1 MQIERSILRSLGL
14 VILLNPTQFARTS
27 ESALPQ
33 PVAVID
39 GVNLESNDPSLTT
52 VTFLSDTI
60 IEVAACPTVRR
71 DATCSFAFFRW
82 DNGVLTHSEEPVKV
96 KTGGFV
102 ELVEST
108 LSTDGRRRFFDFND
122 REIPKFQR
130 VFEGIITV
138 ATLGMGG
145 AEDVNR
151 EVVQVVD
158 TATRRTC
165 FVWRRTFC
173 PTYYRMR
180 AAAMSPSGE
189 FVAIKLESRLSIYRL
204 PAVCEG
210 PRATRRKQAPSD

>member
-1 MQIERSILRSLGL
+1 MRYERSILRTLGL
-14 VILLNPTQFARTS
+14 AVLLNCTQLAVTS
-27 ESALPQ
+27 DSPLPQ
-33 PVAVID
+33 PVAVVD
-39 GVNLESNDPSLTT
+39 DVQLKSNDPSLNT
-52 VTFLSDTI
+52 VTFLSDTT

-71 DATCSFAFFRW
+71 DATCSFALFRW
-82 DNGVLTHSEEPVKV
+82 ENGVLKRSEEPVKV

-108 LSTDGRRRFFDFND
+108 PSADGRRMFFDFND
-122 REIPKFQR
+122 REVPKSQH
-130 VFEGIITV
+130 VLESIITV
-138 ATLGMGG
+138 ATLGMGA

-158 TATRRTC
+158 TSTRKTC
-165 FVWRRTFC
+165 FDWRRTFP

-189 FVAIKLESRLSIYRL
+189 FVAIKLENKLSVYRL

-210 PRATRRKQAPSD
+210 PRATRRK